1 MHCCL
6 AYALIVFTRIFILFF
21 LKAQSH
27 PPVGILEDV
36 VAEREIELGGQ
47 TTTTTTGMKLG

>member
-1 MHCCL
+1 LLLSLCSYSFDTHL
-6 AYALIVFTRIFILFF
+6 HFVF

>member
-1 MHCCL
+1 MFLC
-6 AYALIVFTRIFILFF
+6 FF
-21 LKAQSH
+21 LFVCFSIKAQSH

-36 VAEREIELGGQ
+36 SAEREIELGGQ